1 MRGVPWSIP
10 VALLTTLTAACVLG
24 PDPRFA
30 KLVAVGEY
38 CPPHQALDSLGAPR
52 KIDAPDKEAA
62 ALVQREYTQRELDT
76 ARAIGALELIERL
89 SSARERGA
97 PDAEIADLRGQ
108 LYDAISLA
116 RLDISSTV
124 AHLSCEEGRASQI
137 AFDLRAA
144 EQTQTRNLTA
154 YSLVLSAV
162 AAVAGGILA
171 IADKNPAPAGVVGIG
186 GGVAGGAFGFA
197 TLAVH
202 RTTEFRH
209 SPNILGELWTGGAHA
224 SFPEVVWA
232 YLTRPQFTR
241 SGDRTVRDSLILAWK
256 QSGRL
261 GDDPTR
267 PSPARMA
274 LYFGGGGNYDAD
286 GLDDRANMLS
296 EVRELVD
303 LMTYDLHHLATES
316 ARR

>member
-1 MRGVPWSIP
+1 
-10 VALLTTLTAACVLG
+10 LD
-24 PDPRFA
+24 PDGQRR
-30 KLVAVGEY
+30 VE
-38 CPPHQALDSLGAPR
+38 APE
-52 KIDAPDKEAA
+52 KEAA
-62 ALVQREYTQRELDT
+62 ASVLHEYTPRELDT
-76 ARAIGALELIERL
+76 ARAIGALGLLERL
-89 SSARERGA
+89 SSAKEGGA

-108 LYDAISLA
+108 LYDAISMA

-154 YSLVLSAV
+154 YSLVLSAA

-171 IADKNPAPAGVVGIG
+171 IADKNAAPAGVVGIG

-202 RTTEFRH
+202 RTREFRH
-209 SPNILGELWTGGAHA
+209 SPNILGELWTGGEHR

-241 SGDRTVRDSLILAWK
+241 SGDRTIRDSLMLAWK

-261 GDDPTR
+261 GDDPAS
-267 PSPARMA
+267 PSPSRMA
-274 LYFGGGGNYDAD
+274 LYFGAGGVYDAN

-296 EVRELVD
+296 EVRELVS
-303 LMTYDLHHLATES
+303 LMTYDLQHLATES